1 MAEPDL
7 VEMSAEEL
15 QRKHQE
21 LEERVNELETPRS
34 MSPEEEYELR
44 TIKKR
49 KLAIKDKLSDMT

>member
-15 QRKHQE
+15 QQKHQE

>member
-15 QRKHQE
+15 QEKHQE

-49 KLAIKDKLSDMT
+49 KLAIKDKLSDMQ

>member
-15 QRKHQE
+15 QEKHQE
-21 LEERVNELETPRS
+21 LEKRVNELETPRS

-49 KLAIKDKLSDMT
+49 KLAIKDKLSDMQ

>member
-15 QRKHQE
+15 QRRHQE
-21 LEERVNELETPRS
+21 LEQRVNELETPRS

>member
-1 MAEPDL
+1 MAEPDF

-15 QRKHQE
+15 QQKHQE

>member
-15 QRKHQE
+15 QEKHQE

-49 KLAIKDKLSDMT
+49 KLAIKDKLSGMQ